1 MVDIDTLT
9 RITLIGLQL
18 GLTFVLITLGL
29 TLIFGMMDVINIAHG
44 SLFMLGSYFA
54 LTITQSFGGFWLAL
68 LVAPLL
74 VGVVGVFIEVFS
86 IRPLYGR
93 DPLYH
98 ILLTFGLTL
107 VFQGV
112 VEQVWGTNVHS
123 IPLPAVL
130 DGSIVLGSFTFPR
143 IRVFVFLASVL
154 LVGVLWAVFRY
165 SDYGVI
171 MRACG
176 HDAEMVD
183 ALGVDVSKVYT
194 GVFAFGAWLAGVAG
208 VLFGASRSVSP
219 SMGTEIIII
228 AFAII
233 IIGGIGSFTGA
244 VVAALLVGL
253 LQSYGAFFIPSYV
266 NIVVFLLMAVVLIVR
281 PSGLFASPEVT

>member
-1 MVDIDTLT
+1 MVDIGTLS

-44 SLFMLGSYFA
+44 SLFMLGAYFA
-54 LTITQSFGGFWLAL
+54 LSITQSFGSFWLAL

-74 VGVVGVFIEVFS
+74 VGVVGVVIEVFS

-107 VFQGV
+107 VMQGI
-112 VEQVWGTNVHS
+112 VERVWGTNVHS
-123 IPLPAVL
+123 IAVPPSL
-130 DGSIVLGSFTFPR
+130 SGSVVVGSFTYPK
-143 IRVFVFLASVL
+143 IRMFVFLASVA
-154 LVGVLWAVFRY
+154 LVVLLWAVFKY

-176 HDAEMVD
+176 HDSELVD
-183 ALGVDVSKVYT
+183 SLGVDVSKVYT
-194 GVFAFGAWLAGVAG
+194 AVFGFGAWLAGVAG
-208 VLFGASRSVSP
+208 VLFGASRAVSP

-233 IIGGIGSFTGA
+233 IIGGIGSFMGA

-266 NIVVFLLMAVVLIVR
+266 NIVVFLLMAVVLLFR
-281 PSGLFASPEVT
+281 PSGLFGSPEVT